1 MVCFLIGTALEKK
14 YEQLVVKLSIIAMLV
29 IKTIIIQ
36 LDPGFG
42 KTQNLV
48 NDFFFTHSII
58 SSSFLTNL
66 HLS

>member
-48 NDFFFTHSII
+48 NDFFSLIA
-58 SSSFLTNL
+58 
-66 HLS
+66 

>member
-29 IKTIIIQ
+29 NKTIIIQ
-36 LDPGFG
+36 LDTGFG
-42 KTQNLV
+42 KTQYLV
-48 NDFFFTHSII
+48 NDFFSTHSII
-58 SSSFLTNL
+58 SVLFLANL